1 MSAMSDVPHAKSPF
15 RKATKAD
22 LDVVART
29 LGRAFADDP
38 VWLWVMGSRTDMA
51 RRTGRLMAALAKDA
65 IATHDTVLMSNSG
78 EAVAVWVPPG
88 DSHISLID
96 QLKLAPATV
105 RALGLR
111 ELRKI
116 PALTAMDKLH
126 PKVPHWYLMILGADP
141 NHQRSGFGR
150 MLVEPM
156 LERADDDGVVA
167 YLESSKEA
175 NVPYYRRFGF
185 EVTREQPI
193 APGGPM
199 LWLMERPPR

>member
-1 MSAMSDVPHAKSPF
+1 MSAMSDAPRSKSPF
-15 RKATKAD
+15 RKVTRAD
-22 LDVVART
+22 LNVVART

-38 VWLWVMGSRTDMA
+38 VWLWVMGHRTDMA
-51 RRTGRLMAALAKDA
+51 QRTGRLMAALAKDTMA
-65 IATHDTVLMSNSG
+65 SHDTVLMSNSG

-88 DSHISLID
+88 GSQISLID
-96 QLKLAPATV
+96 QVKLAPATV

-116 PALTAMDKLH
+116 PVLTAMDKHH

-141 NHQRSGFGR
+141 NHQRKGFGR

-156 LERADDDGVVA
+156 LERADADGVVA
-167 YLESSKEA
+167 YLESSKET
-175 NVPYYRRFGF
+175 NVPYYRSFGF